1 MINPALQGHFFS
13 PVEQQFCDTNRM
25 TQLFCSFSFQGYAVM
40 AESQKLRPG
49 YSTGLAP
56 SPQLPSSG
64 YQNIFEDRAR
74 ALISSHTQ
82 DNDSLQ
88 KLNNRECTPS
98 LKNSLSEVSA
108 CEKQG
113 LCVPLKRQN
122 YLKNKEDKYITA
134 QSFTER

>member
-1 MINPALQGHFFS
+1 MINLALPCRFFS
-13 PVEQQFCDTNRM
+13 AVEQYFCYTNTM
-25 TQLFCSFSFQGYAVM
+25 TQPFCSFSFQGYTVM

-49 YSTGLAP
+49 HSAGLAT

-64 YQNIFEDRAR
+64 YQNIFEDGAH
-74 ALISSHTQ
+74 APIVSSHTQ

-88 KLNNRECTPS
+88 KLNNRECTSS

-113 LCVPLKRQN
+113 LCVPPKRPN
-122 YLKNKEDKYITA
+122 CLKNEEDKYITA
-134 QSFTER
+134 